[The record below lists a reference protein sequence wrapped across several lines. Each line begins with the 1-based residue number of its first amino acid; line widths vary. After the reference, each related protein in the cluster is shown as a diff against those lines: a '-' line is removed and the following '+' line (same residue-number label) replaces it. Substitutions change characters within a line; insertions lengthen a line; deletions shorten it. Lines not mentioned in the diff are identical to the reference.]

1 MLKFDNETRRIVRDG
16 VPNEVNPYDVL
27 GLSLAARL
35 KAERGAEV
43 VAITMGPPQ
52 ARDALVQAMAM
63 GADRA
68 VHLNDRAFAGSD
80 TLATSR
86 ALALA
91 LGREESRP
99 DHLRAQQHRR

>member
-1 MLKFDNETRRIVRDG
+1 MTMKIAVCIKQVPAVSMLKFDNETRRIVRDG

-52 ARDALVQAMAM
+52 ARDALVQAMQWAPT
-63 GADRA
+63 ARY
-68 VHLNDRAFAGSD
+68 
-80 TLATSR
+80 T
-86 ALALA
+86 
-91 LGREESRP
+91 
-99 DHLRAQQHRR
+99 